1 MPNDLPHVTKI
12 LIDSGLVDAQWFT
25 DEARDRGSALHK
37 ATEYFD
43 QGELDVD
50 SVDASFLAKFNL
62 YQKFIKEM
70 HPAISAIEEQVE
82 YAGSYCGTLDRRLYI
97 NGNESILDIKSG
109 VASPADRLQLAGYAL
124 TFERP
129 MQRWNLYLGY
139 GSNYRLVQ
147 HKNTREDDA
156 DWRACVRVA
165 RLRREHNLVN

>member
-1 MPNDLPHVTKI
+1 MSELPHVTKI
-12 LIDSGLVDAQWFT
+12 LMDSGLVDARWYT

-37 ATEYFD
+37 ATEFYD
-43 QGELDVD
+43 QGELDYE
-50 SVDASFLAKFNL
+50 SVDELLVNKLAA
-62 YQKFIKEM
+62 YMKFIEDKQ
-70 HPAISAIEEQVE
+70 PKIIAIEEKVR
-82 YAGSYCGTLDRRLYI
+82 YPRSYQGTLDRRLYMNDRECI
-97 NGNESILDIKSG
+97 FDIKSG

-156 DWRACVRVA
+156 DWRACLRVA